1 LEEDDHQDV
10 SQMQDSHDP
19 EPSGTG
25 DDDGLI
31 IDWRKERAAKE
42 LVGSIQ
48 RRVMRTDHEEIKVSR
63 ARNKVIRKSRS
74 FDDKLAKLVP
84 EVESLPRESLNA
96 WSLDRNRMKQ
106 SLPFELL
113 ANMCP
118 PMGSVGDA
126 FPAALSA
133 AILRSSDGPK
143 AACSPLGYRKMSAPV
158 GSEFLPFHRQDSNSA
173 REEQDELE
181 DGAKGSLDTVAGD
194 DMETFKDECKAAQSQ
209 FRARSRAFRL
219 RDGERRHRRLTEPIL
234 YTQDY
239 SRSDHM

>member
-1 LEEDDHQDV
+1 
-10 SQMQDSHDP
+10 MQDSRDS
-19 EPSGTG
+19 ESSGTG

-74 FDDKLAKLVP
+74 FDERLAKLVP
-84 EVESLPRESLNA
+84 EVESLPLENLNA
-96 WSLDRNRMKQ
+96 WSLDRHRMKQ

-113 ANMCP
+113 ATMCP

-126 FPAALSA
+126 FPAALSD
-133 AILRSSDGPK
+133 AIFRSSDGPK
-143 AACSPLGYRKMSAPV
+143 VASRPRGCRQMSTPV
-158 GSEFLPFHRQDSNSA
+158 VNEFLPFHRQDPNSA
-173 REEQDELE
+173 RKEQDEME
-181 DGAKGSLDTVAGD
+181 DGGKASLGTVAGD
-194 DMETFKDECKAAQSQ
+194 GMEDFEDDCKAAQSQ
-209 FRARSRAFRL
+209 FRARSRAFRI
-219 RDGERRHRRLTEPIL
+219 RAGERRNRRLTEPIL

>member
-1 LEEDDHQDV
+1 
-10 SQMQDSHDP
+10 MQDPHDP

-74 FDDKLAKLVP
+74 FDERLAKLVP
-84 EVESLPRESLNA
+84 EVESLPLENLNA
-96 WSLDRNRMKQ
+96 WSLDRHRMKQ

-113 ANMCP
+113 ATMCP

-126 FPAALSA
+126 FPAALSD
-133 AILRSSDGPK
+133 AIFRSSDGLK
-143 AACSPLGYRKMSAPV
+143 VASRSRGCRK
-158 GSEFLPFHRQDSNSA
+158 SECLPFHRQDSNSA
-173 REEQDELE
+173 RKEQDEME
-181 DGAKGSLDTVAGD
+181 DGANASLGKVAGD
-194 DMETFKDECKAAQSQ
+194 GMKDFEDDCKAAQSQ
-209 FRARSRAFRL
+209 FRSRTRAFRV
-219 RDGERRHRRLTEPIL
+219 RDGERRNRRLTEPIL